1 MNKLYGLYVGN
12 DIVLTL
18 NELPKYKNYDWD
30 KIRDAVCSKFS
41 CYASPDCNLLISNHK
56 MVHNGVNIYF
66 KELPV

>member
-30 KIRDAVCSKFS
+30 KIRDAVCNKFS
-41 CYASPDCNLLISNHK
+41 CYDAPDCNLLISNHK

-66 KELPV
+66 NELPV